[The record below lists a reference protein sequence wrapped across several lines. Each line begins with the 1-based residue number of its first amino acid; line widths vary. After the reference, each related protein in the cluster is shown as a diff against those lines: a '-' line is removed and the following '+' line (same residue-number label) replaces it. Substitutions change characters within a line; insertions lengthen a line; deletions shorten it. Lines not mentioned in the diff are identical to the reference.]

1 MCSMGKVLNT
11 YHRYQELVRTGQY
24 QRLTEVVDEDWVE
37 NCVGLTGWTVGLD
50 VAIAN
55 FAAGVGTGFS
65 ELTAEEQDVVE
76 TRDTVVIR
84 AKTRGRH
91 TGRFLGVEPTGRR
104 ISWESVDIY
113 KVGKDG
119 RINWHFYVTDWRLV
133 RLRLLGQAPD
143 LPDNPTRRAVLAEQ
157 SPA

>member
-1 MCSMGKVLNT
+1 MGKVLNT

-24 QRLTEVVDEDWVE
+24 QRLAEVVDEDWVE

-55 FAAGVGTGFS
+55 FAAGVGAGFS

-76 TRDTVVIR
+76 TKDTLVIR
-84 AKTRGRH
+84 TTTHARH
-91 TGRFLGVEPTGRR
+91 TGRFLGVESTRR
-104 ISWESVDIY
+104 PVSWESVDMY

-133 RLRLLGQAPD
+133 RLRLLGQAPN
-143 LPDNPTRRAVLAEQ
+143 LPTSPTRRAVLAEQ